1 MTTPAEDRQP
11 GRAAARA
18 RTMTWAAALL
28 LLVAGMVG
36 APEAGVAAAGLAA
49 LAALVALASGAG
61 RWRLAGVLLLLAALG
76 LAWSLWPAAARRP
89 PSGPAAA
96 PRP

>member
-1 MTTPAEDRQP
+1 MTTPADRPGP

-18 RTMTWAAALL
+18 RTMTWAALLL

-36 APEAGVAAAGLAA
+36 APEAGVAVAGLAA
-49 LAALVALASGAG
+49 LAAITAIASGAG

-76 LAWSLWPAAARRP
+76 LAWSLWPAAATRA
-89 PSGPAAA
+89 PSGPPAA